1 LRKHRKPYP
10 LGLGST
16 GNEKKN
22 EKKRR
27 KNTKETQEM
36 ARFSSCIIEARLDL
50 TIASKAGGT
59 GAQTYNMGTALV
71 SAAVEDGLVNYEVED
86 SSAS

>member
-1 LRKHRKPYP
+1 
-10 LGLGST
+10 
-16 GNEKKN
+16 
-22 EKKRR
+22 
-27 KNTKETQEM
+27 M

-71 SAAVEDGLVNYEVED
+71 SAAVEDGLVN
-86 SSAS
+86 